1 VIGTYMSIQRR
12 ATETLT
18 SRKEGHHEQSQRNS
32 VAVTV
37 NVSIEA
43 VSHRTL
49 LPERRP
55 EMTKTSAIL
64 WL

>member
-1 VIGTYMSIQRR
+1 MYMSIQRR

-18 SRKEGHHEQSQRNS
+18 SRKEEGHHEQSQRNS